1 MHRKMFAI
9 LFTGGIIV
17 LLFQGIHESNA
28 SNVELQDVATWR
40 NMNPSTH
47 PSGRNWM
54 AMAYDSESDK
64 VILFGGWADG
74 RIYADTWAYDY
85 KTNTWT
91 NMNPS
96 ESPPPRYQSAMA
108 YDSESDRVILFGGYA
123 SSGYLHDTWAY
134 DYNTNT
140 WTRMNPSTYPSAR
153 NNFAMVYNS
162 KRDIIILYAGYSGS
176 ALSDMWA
183 YNYNINTWTQLYP
196 TSYPISKYV
205 YAMAYDS
212 ESDKVILFG
221 GYSSSGTI
229 LDQTWAYDYDTNTW
243 LHLNPPVI
251 PRERYNFAM
260 VYDSESD
267 RIILYGGYSS
277 SSDIFRE
284 TWTYDYNSNTWAY
297 LTLSS
302 QPTST
307 YRYGFAYN
315 SRYDVSILFGG
326 TNAYDETWAFD
337 YRLAPRVT
345 NTYPSNNQA
354 NVPINT
360 QILITFNMAMNQS
373 ATESAITTYPSF
385 TWTSQ
390 WSGDSRT
397 VTLTPTTSLDGFT
410 TYFINIT
417 TDAKGQNG
425 VNMQQMY
432 SFYFHT
438 GMSADTRKP
447 SVMLSIPTNGTK
459 NVSMTQPVVIL
470 FSESMNPSATESAIL
485 ISPTTSILR
494 IDWFSDY
501 TSMYIYFVLRQDVIY
516 TVTITTD
523 AMDTAGNNLDH
534 EFTFSFTTEVPP
546 SPPPPPPPPPSTQPP
561 VETTMFVFP
570 EFPYYYWII
579 FAVILVIIFY
589 GFYSIKR

>member
-1 MHRKMFAI
+1 
-9 LFTGGIIV
+9 
-17 LLFQGIHESNA
+17 
-28 SNVELQDVATWR
+28 
-40 NMNPSTH
+40 
-47 PSGRNWM
+47 
-54 AMAYDSESDK
+54 MAYDSKSDK
-64 VILFGGWADG
+64 LILFGGFNG
-74 RIYADTWAYDY
+74 TSYFSDTWAYDY
-85 KTNTWT
+85 NTNTWT

-96 ESPPPRYQSAMA
+96 THPSARYQSAMA
-108 YDSESDRVILFGGYA
+108 YDSESDKIILFGGFGDAGGGGYMMEHDYTTYS
-123 SSGYLHDTWAY
+123 SSGSEPSPSGGGSVLGDVWAY

-140 WTRMNPSTYPSAR
+140 WTQKSMAISPPAR
-153 NNFAMVYNS
+153 YQSAMVYDS
-162 KRDIIILYAGYSGS
+162 KSDRILLYGGYSSGS
-176 ALSDMWA
+176 PLSDMWA
-183 YNYNINTWTQLYP
+183 YNYNTDTWTQISLK
-196 TSYPISKYV
+196 SYPVAKYS
-205 YAMAYDS
+205 YGMAYDS

-221 GYSSSGTI
+221 GYSLSGTI
-229 LDQTWAYDYDTNTW
+229 LDQTWAYDYNTNTW
-243 LHLNPPVI
+243 LHLNPSVI
-251 PRERYNFAM
+251 PPERTDFSM

-267 RIILYGGYSS
+267 RIILYGGVTGTYYLR
-277 SSDIFRE
+277 D
-284 TWTYDYNSNTWAY
+284 TWAYDYNSNTWTY
-297 LTLSS
+297 LNPSNSPPANTG
-302 QPTST
+302 
-307 YRYGFAYN
+307 YGFAYN
-315 SRYDVSILFGG
+315 SQYDISILFGG
-326 TNAYDETWAFD
+326 REGSGAYKDQTWAFD
-337 YRLAPRVT
+337 YRLAPQVT

-360 QILITFNMAMNQS
+360 QILITFNMAMNHS

-385 TWTSQ
+385 AWTSQ

-397 VTLTPTTSLDGFT
+397 VTLTPTANLDGFT

-459 NVSMTQPVVIL
+459 NVSITQPVVIL

-501 TSMYIYFVLRQDVIY
+501 TSMYIYFAFRQDVVY

-534 EFTFSFTTEVPP
+534 EFAFSFTTEVPP
-546 SPPPPPPPPPSTQPP
+546 SPPPPSPSPSPSPSQPS